1 MFKKRMKRL
10 KSCAIGICLLTN
22 VISQPNKVDAS
33 YISKVYKLAWQKMNP
48 QGKIETTEAVSLL
61 TSGTLICV
69 GIFLFLLQKAWQYG
83 FNPVVKPVFDL
94 VNENIIKPYRGV
106 DNRAVEKDPMKMRK
120 RIYNALEKG
129 IQGQDEAIEKVV
141 SVISG
146 YVDAWDESDRLG
158 IPFNHACCICLL
170 GDSGVGKTETA
181 RILSKVLYG
190 KDMEPWQYI
199 TTASIPTEP
208 PKPQL
213 TTNVDVRLGG
223 AMFGGESGNKDNA
236 MKREYTPADR
246 LFRSDSLLVRNLKF
260 NNRRIIVIDEID
272 KIHQNSDPKDTI
284 LERLRDARDTGVL
297 RVIKDDGSVENVKVD
312 RTTFIIISNEFAD
325 CMGVGT
331 KEDRQKV
338 DQTNRTVVERDPT
351 LVRRF
356 DVVEY
361 KDMTVERYYWILDT
375 LIKDLMKNYK
385 EVRNIELDI
394 SSESMR
400 KVCKY
405 CKDNRKGVRGLLDSL
420 SILRG
425 ILVAFRDDNNL
436 IKNDLVKLEV
446 DFDAGKWSVVKMS
459 KPDSKSEEPD
469 SESEESDSESEES
482 DNKSEESDNKSEE

>member
-10 KSCAIGICLLTN
+10 KSCAVGICLLTN

-33 YISKVYKLAWQKMNP
+33 YISKFYGLAWQRMNP
-48 QGKIETTEAVSLL
+48 QGKIETTEAVLL
-61 TSGTLICV
+61 SAGVTFWALG
-69 GIFLFLLQKAWQYG
+69 LFSWLLQKSWQYG
-83 FNPVVKPVFDL
+83 LGPVVKPAFDFA
-94 VNENIIKPYRGV
+94 NENVIKPYRGV
-106 DNRAVEKDPMKMRK
+106 DNRAVEKDPMKVRE
-120 RIYNALEKG
+120 RIYDALKKG

-208 PKPQL
+208 PTPQL
-213 TTNVDVRLGG
+213 TTNVDVKIGSD
-223 AMFGGESGNKDNA
+223 MFGGEDSNKDNA

-246 LFRSDSLLVRNLKF
+246 LFHSDSLLVRNLKF

-284 LERLRDARDTGVL
+284 LEKLRDARDTGVL
-297 RVIKDDGSVENVKVD
+297 RVTKADGSIENIDVSRVI
-312 RTTFIIISNEFAD
+312 FILNSNEFAY
-325 CMGVGT
+325 CMGVGNE
-331 KEDRQKV
+331 KDRQKV

-361 KDMTVERYYWILDT
+361 KDMTVERYCEILDT

-425 ILVAFRDDNNL
+425 VLVTFRDDNNL

-459 KPDSKSEEPD
+459 KPDSKSEEPGSKSEEPGSKSEEPGSKSEEPD
-469 SESEESDSESEES
+469 SESEE
-482 DNKSEESDNKSEE
+482 